1 MNYSKKRN
9 SIIII
14 ILSSV
19 IIMLLAVFIVIAFSG
34 KSKVN
39 LSRTIMIY
47 MVGADLESENGLA
60 TVDLNE
66 INYNLM
72 DNQNINVLLVAG
84 GSKKWHNDY
93 IKTSE
98 TSIYKLTSS
107 GFSKIKEQSLQN
119 MGDSEVLSNFINY
132 VYDNYKTDKYDL
144 IFWNHGGAIIG
155 SEFDDL
161 SGDNLSLLEMKKSL
175 SNTPF
180 NQNNKLETVM
190 FRTCLNG
197 TIEVADVF
205 TDYSDYLVASEEVT
219 NGYRLEGM
227 LKFINGIKSDDTG
240 YDVSKKF
247 IDSYKNMMRNLNS
260 MLYSLGADE
269 TYIYS
274 TYSIVDLTKVKKLEN
289 SINDFFSSINLS
301 QNYNEIGRVRSNLY
315 QYAQDEDAYDMVDLY
330 NLVYE
335 LKSLNPSKADIVLNN
350 IQSTVLYNWAT
361 NSKSRGI
368 SIYFPF
374 NGNKQEIAYFLDIYA
389 DFDSLYDY
397 NKFIN
402 NFNTIKNS
410 NVTSYSYLDNK
421 TVVDT
426 KDKEADFTLELTDE
440 QVESFAKASFIV
452 FKNTHD
458 DYYYPVYRGNNL
470 KLSGNKLQANI
481 KDRQLKA
488 VSTVD
493 GTENIVTLIEDE
505 YTDDYIKYTAL
516 LTLED
521 FSSEDIFEW
530 KYDAVKM
537 SLIYDKLTGNTKIG
551 SVIINNGDNDLPGI
565 VAVNLNNYTN
575 MVFASS
581 SYKILDE
588 FGNYTSDWVSDGVI
602 NGMEEKVDK
611 VDFKLQN
618 YDDGYDYYCVFY
630 IYDTNNNVSY
640 SKLVKLK

>member
-1 MNYSKKRN
+1 MYIKKRN
-9 SIIII
+9 EILII

-19 IIMLLAVFIVIAFSG
+19 IVILLAIFIFIALSG
-34 KSKVN
+34 NKTN

-47 MVGADLESENGLA
+47 MVGSDLESGNGLA

-84 GSKKWHNDY
+84 GTKKWQNDY
-93 IKTSE
+93 IETNE
-98 TSIYKLTSS
+98 TSIYKLTPS
-107 GFSKIKEQSLQN
+107 GFSKIREQNLQN
-119 MGDSEVLSNFINY
+119 MGSSEVLSNFINY
-132 VYDNYKTDKYDL
+132 VYNNYKTDKYDL
-144 IFWNHGGAIIG
+144 IFWNHGGAING
-155 SEFDDL
+155 SEFDEI
-161 SGDNLSLLEMKKSL
+161 SKDNLSLVEMKEALK
-175 SNTPF
+175 NTPF
-180 NQNNKLETVM
+180 NQNNKIETIM

-197 TIEVADVF
+197 TIEVADIF

-227 LKFINGIKSDDTG
+227 LKFINTIKTSDTG

-247 IDSYKNMMRNLNS
+247 IDSYKNMMRNLNNT
-260 MLYSLGADE
+260 LYSLGVDE

-274 TYSIVDLTKVKKLEN
+274 TYSIVDLSKIKKLEN
-289 SINDFFSSINLS
+289 SINDFFSSIDLS
-301 QNYNEIGRVRSNLY
+301 KNYNEIGRVRSNLY
-315 QYAQDEDAYDMVDLY
+315 QYASDENAYDMVDLY

-335 LKSLNPSKADIVLNN
+335 LKSLNPSKADNVLKN
-350 IQSTVLYNWAT
+350 IENTVLYNWAT

-374 NGNKQEIAYFLDIYA
+374 NGKKQEISYFLDIYK
-389 DFDSLYDY
+389 DFNSLNEY

-410 NVTSYSYLDNK
+410 NVTSYSYLENKTTVDNK
-421 TVVDT
+421 E
-426 KDKEADFTLELTDE
+426 KQADFTLELTDE
-440 QVESFAKASFIV
+440 QLKTFAKASFIV

-470 KLSGNKLQANI
+470 QLNGNKLQANI

-488 VSTVD
+488 VSTLD

-537 SLIYDKLTGNTKIG
+537 SLVYDKLTGNTKIG

-565 VAVNLNNYTN
+565 VAVNLDDYTN

-581 SYKILDE
+581 SYKILDDN
-588 FGNYTSDWVSDGVI
+588 GNYTSDWVSDGGI
-602 NGMEEKVDK
+602 KGMEEKVDK

-618 YDDGYDYYCVFY
+618 FDDGYDYYCVFY
-630 IYDTNNNVSY
+630 IFDTNNNVSY
-640 SKLVKLK
+640 SKLVKLN

>member
-1 MNYSKKRN
+1 MYSKKRN
-9 SIIII
+9 GILII

-19 IIMLLAVFIVIAFSG
+19 IVILLAIFIFIALSG
-34 KSKVN
+34 NKTN

-47 MVGADLESENGLA
+47 MVGSDLESGNGLA

-84 GSKKWHNDY
+84 GTKKWQNDY
-93 IKTSE
+93 IETNE
-98 TSIYKLTSS
+98 TSIYKLTPS
-107 GFSKIKEQSLQN
+107 GFSKIREQNLQN
-119 MGDSEVLSNFINY
+119 MGSSEVLSNFINY
-132 VYDNYKTDKYDL
+132 VYNNYKTDKYDL
-144 IFWNHGGAIIG
+144 IFWNHGGAING
-155 SEFDDL
+155 SEFDEI
-161 SGDNLSLLEMKKSL
+161 SKDNLSLVEMKEALK
-175 SNTPF
+175 NTPF
-180 NQNNKLETVM
+180 NQNNKIETIM

-197 TIEVADVF
+197 TIEVADIF

-227 LKFINGIKSDDTG
+227 LKFINTIKTSDTG

-247 IDSYKNMMRNLNS
+247 IDSYKNMMRNLNNT
-260 MLYSLGADE
+260 LYSLGVDE

-274 TYSIVDLTKVKKLEN
+274 TYSIVDLSKIKKLEN
-289 SINDFFSSINLS
+289 SINDFFSSIDLS
-301 QNYNEIGRVRSNLY
+301 KNYNEIGRVRSNLY
-315 QYAQDEDAYDMVDLY
+315 QYASDENAYDMVDLY

-335 LKSLNPSKADIVLNN
+335 LRNLNPSKADNVLKN
-350 IQSTVLYNWAT
+350 IENTVLYNWAT

-374 NGNKQEIAYFLDIYA
+374 NGKKQEISYFLDIYK
-389 DFDSLYDY
+389 DFNSLNEY

-402 NFNTIKNS
+402 NFNYLKNS
-410 NVTSYSYLDNK
+410 NVTSYSYLENKTTVDNK
-421 TVVDT
+421 E
-426 KDKEADFTLELTDE
+426 KQADFTLELTDE
-440 QVESFAKASFIV
+440 QLKTFAKASFIV

-470 KLSGNKLQANI
+470 QLNGNKLQANI

-488 VSTVD
+488 VSTLD

-537 SLIYDKLTGNTKIG
+537 SLVYDKLTGNTKIG

-565 VAVNLNNYTN
+565 VAVNLDDYTN

-581 SYKILDE
+581 SYKILDDN
-588 FGNYTSDWVSDGVI
+588 GNYTSDWVSDGI
-602 NGMEEKVDK
+602 IKGMEEKVDK

-618 YDDGYDYYCVFY
+618 YDEGYDYYCVFY
-630 IYDTNNNVSY
+630 IFDTNNNVSY
-640 SKLVKLK
+640 SKLVKLN

>member
-1 MNYSKKRN
+1 MNSKKKN
-9 SIIII
+9 SITII

-19 IIMLLAVFIVIAFSG
+19 ILILLTVFICIAFSG
-34 KSKVN
+34 NKSKVN

-47 MVGADLESENGLA
+47 MVGSDLESENGLA

-93 IKTSE
+93 IETSE
-98 TSIYKLTSS
+98 TSIYKLTPS
-107 GFSKIKEQSLQN
+107 GFSKIKEQNLQN
-119 MGDSEVLSNFINY
+119 MGTSEVLSNFINY

-144 IFWNHGGAIIG
+144 IFWNHGGAING
-155 SEFDDL
+155 SEFDSL
-161 SGDNLSLLEMKKSL
+161 SGDNLSLVEMKKALGS
-175 SNTPF
+175 TPF

-197 TIEVADVF
+197 TIEVADIF
-205 TDYSDYLVASEEVT
+205 SDYSDYLVASEEVT

-227 LKFINGIKSDDTG
+227 LKFINGIKSSDTG

-247 IDSYKNMMRNLNS
+247 IDSYKNMIRNLNNT
-260 MLYSLGADE
+260 LYSLGVDE

-274 TYSIVDLTKVKKLEN
+274 TYSIVDLSKVKNLEN

-301 QNYNEIGRVRSNLY
+301 ENYNQIGRVRSNLY
-315 QYAQDEDAYDMVDLY
+315 QYAADENAYDMIDLY

-335 LKSLNPSKADIVLNN
+335 LKSLNPKKGDIVLKN
-350 IQSTVLYNWAT
+350 IESAVLYNWAT

-374 NGNKQEIAYFLDIYA
+374 NGNKQEIAYFLDIYK
-389 DFDSLYDY
+389 DFNSLSDY

-410 NVTSYSYLDNK
+410 GISSYSYLDNK
-421 TVVDT
+421 TIVDT

-470 KLSGNKLQANI
+470 KLTGNKLQANI

-488 VSTVD
+488 VSTLD

-551 SVIINNGDNDLPGI
+551 SVILNNGDNDLPGI
-565 VAVNLNNYTN
+565 VAVNLKDYTN

-581 SYKILDE
+581 SYKIFDD

-602 NGMEEKVDK
+602 KGMEEKVDK
-611 VDFKLQN
+611 VEFKLQN
-618 YDDGYDYYCVFY
+618 YDEGYDYYCVFY

>member
-1 MNYSKKRN
+1 MCSKKRN
-9 SIIII
+9 RILII

-19 IIMLLAVFIVIAFSG
+19 IVILLAIFIFIALSG
-34 KSKVN
+34 NSKLN

-47 MVGADLESENGLA
+47 MVGSDLESGNGLA

-84 GSKKWHNDY
+84 GTKKWQNDY
-93 IKTSE
+93 IETNE
-98 TSIYKLTSS
+98 TSIYKLTPS
-107 GFSKIKEQSLQN
+107 GFSKIREQNLQN
-119 MGDSEVLSNFINY
+119 MGSSEVLSNFINY
-132 VYDNYKTDKYDL
+132 VYNNYKTDKYDL
-144 IFWNHGGAIIG
+144 IFWNHGGAING
-155 SEFDDL
+155 SEFDEI
-161 SGDNLSLLEMKKSL
+161 SKDNLSLVEMKEALK
-175 SNTPF
+175 NTPF
-180 NQNNKLETVM
+180 NQNNKIETIM

-197 TIEVADVF
+197 TIEVADIF

-227 LKFINGIKSDDTG
+227 LKFINTIKTSDTG

-247 IDSYKNMMRNLNS
+247 IDSYKNMMRNLNNT
-260 MLYSLGADE
+260 LYSLGVDE

-274 TYSIVDLTKVKKLEN
+274 TYSIVDLSKIKKLEN
-289 SINDFFSSINLS
+289 SINEFFSSIDLS
-301 QNYNEIGRVRSNLY
+301 KNYNEIGRVRSNLY
-315 QYAQDEDAYDMVDLY
+315 QYASDENAYDMVDLY

-335 LKSLNPSKADIVLNN
+335 LKSLNPSKADNVLKN
-350 IQSTVLYNWAT
+350 IENTVLYNWAT

-374 NGNKQEIAYFLDIYA
+374 NGKKQEISYFLDIYK
-389 DFDSLYDY
+389 DFNSLNEY

-402 NFNTIKNS
+402 NFNYLKNS

-421 TVVDT
+421 TTVDN
-426 KDKEADFTLELTDE
+426 KEKQADFTLELTDE
-440 QVESFAKASFIV
+440 QLKTFAKASFIV

-470 KLSGNKLQANI
+470 QLNGNKLQANI

-488 VSTVD
+488 VSTLD

-521 FSSEDIFEW
+521 FSSEDMFEW

-537 SLIYDKLTGNTKIG
+537 SLVYDKLTGNTKIG

-565 VAVNLNNYTN
+565 VAVNLDDYTN
-575 MVFASS
+575 MVFSSS
-581 SYKILDE
+581 SYKILDDN
-588 FGNYTSDWVSDGVI
+588 GNYTSDWVSDGI
-602 NGMEEKVDK
+602 IKGMEEKVDK

-618 YDDGYDYYCVFY
+618 YDEGYDYYCVFY
-630 IYDTNNNVSY
+630 IFDTNNNVSY
-640 SKLVKLK
+640 SKLVKLN

>member
-19 IIMLLAVFIVIAFSG
+19 IIILLAVFIVIAFSG

>member
-1 MNYSKKRN
+1 MYIKKRN
-9 SIIII
+9 EILII

-19 IIMLLAVFIVIAFSG
+19 IVILLAIFIFIALSG
-34 KSKVN
+34 NKTN

-47 MVGADLESENGLA
+47 MVGSDLESGNGLA

-84 GSKKWHNDY
+84 GTKKWQNDY
-93 IKTSE
+93 IETNE
-98 TSIYKLTSS
+98 TSIYKLTPS
-107 GFSKIKEQSLQN
+107 GFSKIREQNLQN
-119 MGDSEVLSNFINY
+119 MGSSEVLSNFINY
-132 VYDNYKTDKYDL
+132 VYNNYKTDKYDL
-144 IFWNHGGAIIG
+144 IFWNHGGAING
-155 SEFDDL
+155 SEFDEI
-161 SGDNLSLLEMKKSL
+161 SKDNLSLVEMKEALK
-175 SNTPF
+175 NTPF
-180 NQNNKLETVM
+180 NQNNKIETIM

-197 TIEVADVF
+197 TIEVADIF

-227 LKFINGIKSDDTG
+227 LKFINTIKTSDTG

-247 IDSYKNMMRNLNS
+247 IDSYKNMMRNLNNT
-260 MLYSLGADE
+260 LYSLGVDE

-274 TYSIVDLTKVKKLEN
+274 TYSIVDLSKIKKLEN
-289 SINDFFSSINLS
+289 SINDFFSSIDLS
-301 QNYNEIGRVRSNLY
+301 KNYNEIGRVRSNLY
-315 QYAQDEDAYDMVDLY
+315 QYASDENAYDMVDLY

-335 LKSLNPSKADIVLNN
+335 LKSLNPSKADNVLKN
-350 IQSTVLYNWAT
+350 IENTVLYNWAT

-374 NGNKQEIAYFLDIYA
+374 NGKKQEISYFLDIYK
-389 DFDSLYDY
+389 DFNSLNEY

-402 NFNTIKNS
+402 NFNYLKNS
-410 NVTSYSYLDNK
+410 NVTSYSYLENKTTVDNK
-421 TVVDT
+421 E
-426 KDKEADFTLELTDE
+426 KQADFTLELTDE
-440 QVESFAKASFIV
+440 QLKTFAKASFIV

-470 KLSGNKLQANI
+470 QLNGNKLQANI

-488 VSTVD
+488 VSTLD

-537 SLIYDKLTGNTKIG
+537 SLVYDKLTGNTKIG

-565 VAVNLNNYTN
+565 VAVNLDDYTN

-581 SYKILDE
+581 SYKILDDN
-588 FGNYTSDWVSDGVI
+588 GNYTSDWVSDGGI
-602 NGMEEKVDK
+602 KGMEEKVDK

-618 YDDGYDYYCVFY
+618 FDDGYDYYCVFY
-630 IYDTNNNVSY
+630 IFDTNNNVSY
-640 SKLVKLK
+640 SKLVKLN

>member
-1 MNYSKKRN
+1 MCSKKRN
-9 SIIII
+9 CILII

-19 IIMLLAVFIVIAFSG
+19 IVVLLAIFIFIALSG
-34 KSKVN
+34 NSKLN

-47 MVGADLESENGLA
+47 MVGSDLESGNGLA

-84 GSKKWHNDY
+84 GTKKWQNDY
-93 IKTSE
+93 IETNE
-98 TSIYKLTSS
+98 TSIYKLTPS
-107 GFSKIKEQSLQN
+107 GFSKIREQNLQN
-119 MGDSEVLSNFINY
+119 MGSSEVLSNFINY
-132 VYDNYKTDKYDL
+132 VYNNYKTDKYDL
-144 IFWNHGGAIIG
+144 IFWNHGGAING
-155 SEFDDL
+155 SEFDEI
-161 SGDNLSLLEMKKSL
+161 SKDNLSLVEMKEALKK
-175 SNTPF
+175 TPF
-180 NQNNKLETVM
+180 NQNNKIETIM

-197 TIEVADVF
+197 TIEVADIF

-227 LKFINGIKSDDTG
+227 LKFINTIKTSDTG

-247 IDSYKNMMRNLNS
+247 IDSYKNMMRNLNNT
-260 MLYSLGADE
+260 LYSLGVDE

-274 TYSIVDLTKVKKLEN
+274 TYSIVDLSKIKKLEN
-289 SINDFFSSINLS
+289 SINEFFSSIDLS
-301 QNYNEIGRVRSNLY
+301 KNYNEIGRVRSNLY
-315 QYAQDEDAYDMVDLY
+315 QYASDENAYDMVDLY

-335 LKSLNPSKADIVLNN
+335 LKSLNPSKADNVLKN
-350 IQSTVLYNWAT
+350 IENTVLYNWAT

-374 NGNKQEIAYFLDIYA
+374 NGKKQEISYFLDIYK
-389 DFDSLYDY
+389 DFNSLNEY

-402 NFNTIKNS
+402 NFNYLKNS

-421 TVVDT
+421 TTVDN
-426 KDKEADFTLELTDE
+426 KEKQADFTLELTDE
-440 QVESFAKASFIV
+440 QLKTFAKASFIV

-470 KLSGNKLQANI
+470 QLSGNKLQANI

-488 VSTVD
+488 VSTLD

-521 FSSEDIFEW
+521 FSSEDMFEW

-537 SLIYDKLTGNTKIG
+537 SLVYDKLTGNTKIG

-581 SYKILDE
+581 SYKILDDN
-588 FGNYTSDWVSDGVI
+588 GNYTSDWVSDGI
-602 NGMEEKVDK
+602 IKGMEEKVDK

-618 YDDGYDYYCVFY
+618 YDEGYDYYCVFY
-630 IYDTNNNVSY
+630 IFDTNNNVSY
-640 SKLVKLK
+640 SKLVKLN